1 MDPTHANVLDRSLP
15 VKGANLNA
23 APHAAH
29 ALFNKRG
36 EL

>member
-1 MDPTHANVLDRSLP
+1 MDPTHANVLDVSIP
-15 VKGANLNA
+15 VKWAN
-23 APHAAH
+23 PHAAH